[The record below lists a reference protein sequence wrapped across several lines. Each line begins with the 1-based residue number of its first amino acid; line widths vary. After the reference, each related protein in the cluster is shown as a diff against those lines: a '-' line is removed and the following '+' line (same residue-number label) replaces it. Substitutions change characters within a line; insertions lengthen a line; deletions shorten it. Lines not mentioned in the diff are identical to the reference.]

1 MTEKTEAVKN
11 VLDFVA
17 VFTSLGSFLQILT
30 PVFGLI
36 GAIVG
41 VMRIYEMAT
50 GKEFS
55 TLWRKKVD
63 DAEHK

>member
-1 MTEKTEAVKN
+1 MTEKTETVKN

-17 VFTSLGSFLQILT
+17 VFTAVGSFLQILT